1 MKLKPIITEVIILIA
16 IYIVARL
23 FVPLLIGN
31 IWGGNSALDIN
42 VHDTYF
48 VINQSAI
55 ATLIFATPVFLMLTT
70 VIYLIKE
77 GFYRYKRKLPNLIL
91 IIANFLFLTVM
102 YPLSVLINMIIKAGG
117 ILYPPLSALP
127 KTVPPAYYGNNSIY
141 PVMQII
147 PALIIIFMLILVI
160 TAILTGKNWNSTK
173 NEQTSA

>member
-1 MKLKPIITEVIILIA
+1 MKLKPIITEVIILII

-23 FVPLLIGN
+23 FVPLLAGN

-48 VINQSAI
+48 VINQSII
-55 ATLIFATPVFLMLTT
+55 ATLIFTTPVFLMVVT

-102 YPLSVLINMIIKAGG
+102 YPLSVLVNMIQKAGG
-117 ILYPPLSALP
+117 VLYPPLSALP
-127 KTVPPAYYGNNSIY
+127 KTAPPIHDDSNTAYTT
-141 PVMQII
+141 M

-160 TAILTGKNWNSTK
+160 TAILTGKNWNLNK
-173 NEQTSA
+173 NEQTPA